1 MLIVKRIKFKKEDE
15 DMKIIIFLKELF
27 KTIIIGGVA
36 LIVIFCIM
44 EMFSGEV
51 SLYSPLFFF

>member
-1 MLIVKRIKFKKEDE
+1 
-15 DMKIIIFLKELF
+15 MKVIIFLKELF
-27 KTIIIGGVA
+27 KTIIIGAVA
-36 LIVIFCIM
+36 LIVIFGII